1 MKLTRPL
8 LRAAV
13 GLLAGLAIAAP
24 STAQNRT
31 PGYLTFEGLKD
42 EIGLTVSWLK
52 TQQDPQTGSYGGWKE
67 TVWALK
73 IFAQSPWHHGY
84 DDGPFISRAV
94 DILVGM
100 QQPTGFIH
108 EPGADR
114 ANVRFQ
120 TVACGEALSFFAAQ
134 PQVAAVVKRAREVEP
149 WKIQASWEATFEGI
163 PDDKLLMMAEDKLAS
178 REPGG
183 YWDHKFGRVVITGRH
198 TEFLCGVHEV
208 IEARHAKRMTPDP
221 ARGQAQV
228 ASGLSAADRGVAQKA
243 LARGASYLVGQSP
256 EGRWG
261 FPEQPDPGITAM
273 VAGAL
278 LSAPRDAKA
287 GEALNAALDWLV
299 SLQHEDGSIHS
310 GQYVNYVTSASILAL
325 VEAGREKDV
334 PVIEKARVFLQTL
347 QFDDPEGYSEDSHHY
362 GGIGYGSSQRP
373 DLSNTQMALDAL
385 VKAGVEPG
393 DPTLRKALE
402 FLQRCQNRSESND
415 VVLAEE
421 GATVKSGD
429 DGGAGYAPGESKA
442 GMMTLADGT
451 QVPRSYGSMT
461 YALLKGYLLA
471 GLPKDD
477 PRVEAAW
484 RWLTK
489 NYTLDVNPGFE
500 ASSDPAASYQGLFY
514 YFHTMARALDLY
526 GTEVVE
532 DAGGTKHAWRS
543 ELVGRLATMQ
553 RQDGS
558 WVNEN
563 AERWYEGNPVLA
575 TAYAMMAL
583 DEATPDGAFPTPT
596 APAAGSDGK

>member
-1 MKLTRPL
+1 
-8 LRAAV
+8 
-13 GLLAGLAIAAP
+13 
-24 STAQNRT
+24 
-31 PGYLTFEGLKD
+31 
-42 EIGLTVSWLK
+42 
-52 TQQDPQTGSYGGWKE
+52 
-67 TVWALK
+67 
-73 IFAQSPWHHGY
+73 
-84 DDGPFISRAV
+84 
-94 DILVGM
+94 
-100 QQPTGFIH
+100 
-108 EPGADR
+108 
-114 ANVRFQ
+114 
-120 TVACGEALSFFAAQ
+120 
-134 PQVAAVVKRAREVEP
+134 
-149 WKIQASWEATFEGI
+149 
-163 PDDKLLMMAEDKLAS
+163 
-178 REPGG
+178 
-183 YWDHKFGRVVITGRH
+183 
-198 TEFLCGVHEV
+198 
-208 IEARHAKRMTPDP
+208 
-221 ARGQAQV
+221 
-228 ASGLSAADRGVAQKA
+228 
-243 LARGASYLVGQSP
+243 
-256 EGRWG
+256 
-261 FPEQPDPGITAM
+261 
-273 VAGAL
+273 
-278 LSAPRDAKA
+278 
-287 GEALNAALDWLV
+287 
-299 SLQHEDGSIHS
+299 
-310 GQYVNYVTSASILAL
+310 
-325 VEAGREKDV
+325 
-334 PVIEKARVFLQTL
+334 
-347 QFDDPEGYSEDSHHY
+347 
-362 GGIGYGSSQRP
+362 
-373 DLSNTQMALDAL
+373 MALDAL

-429 DGGAGYAPGESKA
+429 DGGAGYAPGVSKA